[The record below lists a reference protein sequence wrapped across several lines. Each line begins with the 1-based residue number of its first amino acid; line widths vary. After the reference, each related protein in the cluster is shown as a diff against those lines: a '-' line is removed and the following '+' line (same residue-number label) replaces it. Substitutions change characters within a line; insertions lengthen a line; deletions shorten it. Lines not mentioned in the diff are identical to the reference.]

1 MKPGAQVH
9 VPEAEHVPE
18 LAQDGE
24 QVADCMSRSAM
35 APAFL
40 SGSWARSGTE
50 SHNTTRP
57 LDPKDRATHML
68 EDRAKD
74 SAARGVDEFD
84 TGPEGRELNAA
95 FPE

>member
-1 MKPGAQVH
+1 
-9 VPEAEHVPE
+9 
-18 LAQDGE
+18 
-24 QVADCMSRSAM
+24 
-35 APAFL
+35 
-40 SGSWARSGTE
+40 
-50 SHNTTRP
+50 
-57 LDPKDRATHML
+57 ML